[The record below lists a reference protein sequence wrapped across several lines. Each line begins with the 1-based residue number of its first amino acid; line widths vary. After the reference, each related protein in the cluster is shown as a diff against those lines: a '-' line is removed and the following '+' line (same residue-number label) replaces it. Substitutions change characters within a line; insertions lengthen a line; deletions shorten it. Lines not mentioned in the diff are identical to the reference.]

1 MLNPTIDCWR
11 LLDESIGHSTGPPD
25 IKVPYV
31 WTPMTGSASGHDSVA
46 HRGKPRLHDHMVPG
60 SILPWAPPFGKR
72 EDSCKPPQGERLYPC
87 AWFQVQDPSA
97 ARLDLAHVSLVSADD
112 ILRIRRVPTL
122 VSPTAEPNSNR
133 SLAPSERALIV
144 LREGAE
150 PKLSHRSVLST

>member
-46 HRGKPRLHDHMVPG
+46 HRGKPWLHDHMVPG

-112 ILRIRRVPTL
+112 ILRIRRVSTL
-122 VSPTAEPNSNR
+122 VSPT
-133 SLAPSERALIV
+133 LERVRICNLGRLWVTIAYDGGCL
-144 LREGAE
+144 
-150 PKLSHRSVLST
+150 

>member
-1 MLNPTIDCWR
+1 M
-11 LLDESIGHSTGPPD
+11 
-25 IKVPYV
+25 
-31 WTPMTGSASGHDSVA
+31 ASGHDSVA

-112 ILRIRRVPTL
+112 ILRIRRVSTGTL
-122 VSPTAEPNSNR
+122 IWRSGQVVRRRSRKPKITGSN
-133 SLAPSERALIV
+133 LVCALF
-144 LREGAE
+144 
-150 PKLSHRSVLST
+150 